1 MKRNDQ
7 LKDFRTMDLKT
18 IEAEVRARKE
28 ELMKLRFQNAVGQA
42 PNPAQIGSLRTEVA
56 RLMTIATEKR
66 KSSLEKSLPKKVK

>member
-18 IEAEVRARKE
+18 IDAEVRARKE

-42 PNPAQIGSLRTEVA
+42 ANPAQISNLRTEVA

-66 KSSLEKSLPKKVK
+66 RSSLEKSLPKKVK

>member
-1 MKRNDQ
+1 MKRSDQ

-18 IEAEVRARKE
+18 IDAEVRARKE

-42 PNPAQIGSLRTEVA
+42 ANPAQISNLRTEVA

-66 KSSLEKSLPKKVK
+66 RSSLEKSLPKKVK

>member
-18 IEAEVRARKE
+18 IDAEVRARKE

-42 PNPAQIGSLRTEVA
+42 ANPAQISNLRTEVA

-66 KSSLEKSLPKKVK
+66 QRDLEKSLPKKVK

>member
-18 IEAEVRARKE
+18 IDAEIRARKE
-28 ELMKLRFQNAVGQA
+28 ELMKLRFQNAVGQVA
-42 PNPAQIGSLRTEVA
+42 NPAQIGSLRTEVA

-66 KSSLEKSLPKKVK
+66 RSDLKKSLPKKVK

>member
-18 IEAEVRARKE
+18 IDAEVRARKE

-42 PNPAQIGSLRTEVA
+42 SNPAQISNLRTEVA

-66 KSSLEKSLPKKVK
+66 QRDLEKSLPKKVK

>member
-42 PNPAQIGSLRTEVA
+42 PNPALIGSLRTEVA

-66 KSSLEKSLPKKVK
+66 QRDLEKSLPKKVK